1 MTDEELLDAYGRM
14 VRIRE
19 FEEAVAVL
27 YREGKIPGFVHLSVG
42 QEASAVG
49 ATFWLRSTDV
59 ITSTHRG
66 HGHTL
71 AKGLDVKS
79 MFAEL
84 MGRETGT
91 CRGRGGSMHVADPSV
106 GIFGA
111 NGIVAA
117 GLPIGVGAAWALRRS
132 ETESVVVAFFGD
144 GAVSQGAFHE
154 AVNLAALWRLPIVFF
169 CENNGFSEFS
179 RSEDQSPVSLEQRAL
194 GYGLDFVSLDGDDV
208 EAVTSGMN
216 GVIQSL
222 RGGAPPVIVEARTH
236 RVHGHYEGDQQKYR
250 SPEDLHSCASA
261 DPLHITEVSLVGR
274 GIARDELDEIRESA
288 RREMQSSIQRAAL
301 DPLPDPVTLFDDVYP
316 AQSTH
321 RSDRHVISD
330 RNDIPS
336 KYSRAIRQA
345 LDDALFEDPSV
356 YLAGIDVGGGNVFGL
371 TRGLFEKFPGRV
383 LDTPIS
389 ETALMGL
396 AVGSAMAGQRPVV
409 ELMYLDFIGVCLD
422 QIMNQAA
429 KLRFMTG
436 GKARLPLVVRTQFG
450 AGRSSGSQ
458 HSQSL
463 EALLAHIP
471 GLKVVMPYTAQDAY
485 VLLRE
490 AIDDESPV
498 IFIENRLLYEK
509 SDPSKLPPASAKL
522 GKASIAKKGTDATI
536 VSWSRAVGTAIQA
549 AEELLRHGIDAE
561 VLDLRTIVPLDRSAI
576 LTSLAKT
583 GRLCVVHDAVTEF
596 GVGAEIAALAG
607 QQGFWLLD
615 APVARIGAA
624 FTPAPYSPELET
636 AWMPSVAEVVSTVRD
651 QVNLAPGASVGK
663 M

>member
-1 MTDEELLDAYGRM
+1 MTDEELLDAYRRM
-14 VRIRE
+14 ARIRE

-49 ATFWLRSTDV
+49 ATFWLRSADV

-71 AKGLDVKS
+71 AKGLDVRS

-91 CRGRGGSMHVADPSV
+91 CRGRGGSMHIADPSA

-117 GLPIGVGAAWALRRS
+117 GLPIAVGAAWALRHS
-132 ETESVVVAFFGD
+132 DAGGVVVAFFGD

-154 AVNLAALWRLPIVFF
+154 SVNLAALWRLPIVFF

-208 EAVTSGMN
+208 EAVATGMKV
-216 GVIQSL
+216 VIQSV
-222 RGGAPPVIVEARTH
+222 RDGDQPVIVEARTH

-250 SPEDLHSCASA
+250 SPEDLQSSASA
-261 DPLHITEVSLVGR
+261 DPLRISEASLVSR
-274 GIARDELDEIRESA
+274 GVARDELDEIRQSA
-288 RREMQSSIQRAAL
+288 KREMQSAIESAAL
-301 DPLPDPVTLFDDVYP
+301 DPSPDPVTLLDDVY
-316 AQSTH
+316 ATQSSD

-330 RNDIPS
+330 RDDIPS
-336 KYSRAIRQA
+336 KYSRAIRKA
-345 LDDALFEDPSV
+345 LDDALFEDSCV

-371 TRGLFEKFPGRV
+371 TRGLSKKFPGRV

-436 GKARLPLVVRTQFG
+436 GKASLPLVVRTQFG

-471 GLKVVMPYTAQDAY
+471 GLKVVMPYTAHDAY
-485 VLLRE
+485 GLLRE
-490 AIDDESPV
+490 AIDDDSPV

-509 SDPSKLPPASAKL
+509 SDPSNLPPSSAQL
-522 GKASIAKKGTDATI
+522 GKASIAREGTDATI
-536 VSWSRAVGTAIQA
+536 VSWSRAVGTALQA
-549 AEELLRHGIDAE
+549 ADELSRDGIDVE

-624 FTPAPYSPELET
+624 FAPAPYAPELET

-663 M
+663 T